1 MKIFDIVAPILLVIA
16 LVIVYFLWGCKGDLH
31 LTILAAVVIVVAA
44 VVAFIQNKKIKKIRD
59 EINKK

>member
-31 LTILAAVVIVVAA
+31 LTIFAAVVIVAAA
-44 VVAFIQNKKIKKIRD
+44 VVAFVQNAKMKKLKEQNEK
-59 EINKK
+59 